1 MCQECEREEYQ
12 QYIDT
17 EVENES
23 QTNEQI
29 IQEMLFEKVK
39 TLNQEVKEKT
49 SEVNS
54 KEIRI
59 GYLEQKIQELES
71 VLCLPSYSYNPTTK
85 WNLSHL
91 AVTVET

>member
-1 MCQECEREEYQ
+1 MAHGGRLIMCQECEREEYQ

-17 EVENES
+17 EVENTG

-39 TLNQEVKEKT
+39 ALNQKVKERT
-49 SEVNS
+49 DEISA

-59 GYLEQKIQELES
+59 KYLEQKIQDLEKTLENRTWGDKS
-71 VLCLPSYSYNPTTK
+71 ND
-85 WNLSHL
+85 
-91 AVTVET
+91 

>member
-17 EVENES
+17 EVENTG

-39 TLNQEVKEKT
+39 ALNQKVK
-49 SEVNS
+49 
-54 KEIRI
+54 
-59 GYLEQKIQELES
+59 
-71 VLCLPSYSYNPTTK
+71 
-85 WNLSHL
+85 
-91 AVTVET
+91 

>member
-1 MCQECEREEYQ
+1 MGTKNGRRLIMCQECEREEYQ

-59 GYLEQKIQELES
+59 GYLEQKIQDLEKTLENRTWGDKS
-71 VLCLPSYSYNPTTK
+71 ND
-85 WNLSHL
+85 
-91 AVTVET
+91 

>member
-17 EVENES
+17 EVENAG
-23 QTNEQI
+23 QTNEQL

-39 TLNQEVKEKT
+39 ALNQKVKERT
-49 SEVNS
+49 DEISS

-59 GYLEQKIQELES
+59 GYLEQKIQDLEATLENRTWGDKS
-71 VLCLPSYSYNPTTK
+71 ND
-85 WNLSHL
+85 
-91 AVTVET
+91 

>member
-1 MCQECEREEYQ
+1 MCEECEREEYQ
-12 QYIDT
+12 QYINT
-17 EVENES
+17 EVENAN

-54 KEIRI
+54 KELKIK
-59 GYLEQKIQELES
+59 YLEQKIQDLEKT
-71 VLCLPSYSYNPTTK
+71 LETK
-85 WNLSHL
+85 TWDNKNDKY
-91 AVTVET
+91 

>member
-1 MCQECEREEYQ
+1 MCQNCYDDECMKGDYHETDEPNSYKS
-12 QYIDT
+12 
-17 EVENES
+17 N
-23 QTNEQI
+23 TNEQI

-59 GYLEQKIQELES
+59 GYLEQKIQDLEKT
-71 VLCLPSYSYNPTTK
+71 LETK
-85 WNLSHL
+85 TWDDKSND
-91 AVTVET
+91 

>member
-59 GYLEQKIQELES
+59 GYLEQKIQDLEKTLAA
-71 VLCLPSYSYNPTTK
+71 VLQ
-85 WNLSHL
+85 
-91 AVTVET
+91 

>member
-59 GYLEQKIQELES
+59 GYLEQKIQDLEKTLENRTWGDKS
-71 VLCLPSYSYNPTTK
+71 ND
-85 WNLSHL
+85 
-91 AVTVET
+91 

>member
-17 EVENES
+17 EVENAS

-29 IQEMLFEKVK
+29 IQDMLFEKVK
-39 TLNQEVKEKT
+39 ALTQKVKERT
-49 SEVNS
+49 DEISS

-59 GYLEQKIQELES
+59 GYLEQKIQDLEATLENRTWGDKS
-71 VLCLPSYSYNPTTK
+71 ND
-85 WNLSHL
+85 
-91 AVTVET
+91 

>member
-17 EVENES
+17 EVENAG

-39 TLNQEVKEKT
+39 ALNQKVKERT
-49 SEVNS
+49 DEISS

-59 GYLEQKIQELES
+59 GYLEQKIQDLEKTLENRTWGDKS
-71 VLCLPSYSYNPTTK
+71 ND
-85 WNLSHL
+85 
-91 AVTVET
+91 